1 MPAAISVLGF
11 VQPGADDPD
20 AADASEELTDA
31 NPAQLL
37 EGLLAEFK
45 IK

>member
-1 MPAAISVLGF
+1 MRH
-11 VQPGADDPD
+11 D
-20 AADASEELTDA
+20 AADVADAAETLADA

-37 EGLLAEFK
+37 EGLLAEFS

>member
-1 MPAAISVLGF
+1 MQQAAEAEV
-11 VQPGADDPD
+11 VD
-20 AADASEELTDA
+20 AAEELADA

-45 IK
+45 IKA